1 MITLITNLPLRAD
14 IFLPFVVLAAH
25 LARERHLR
33 ALVGALVDHQV
44 VRLGEPALAVL
55 AHELALWPHLRAEV
69 APTVVVVVDSQRR
82 EIHFRCRVVVDDDV
96 TWVFFLV
103 FIEFID

>member
-1 MITLITNLPLRAD
+1 MRAD

-55 AHELALWPHLRAEV
+55 AHELALRPHLGTEV
-69 APTVVVVVDSQRR
+69 APTVVVVVDSQRG
-82 EIHFRCRVVVDDDV
+82 EIHFGCC
-96 TWVFFLV
+96 WVGDENGDFRWGFVLV
-103 FIEFID
+103 YRFID